1 MCIEHWIWISI
12 YGQLPLENIFKQTI
26 NCPVTFHRQLVYNQ
40 WCDRVM
46 LFESRAKSSYKPV
59 ESDSSQSHP
68 KYFRVRVESWLGRV
82 KVVSQKLPSHF
93 ESLVCKLESMSSQI
107 NLNIFLLLF
116 LFLNA
121 KMFTPQLTEKV
132 FQTLLNRLKFK
143 NIIDLLG
150 PNCSK

>member
-116 LFLNA
+116 FISKYQNVH
-121 KMFTPQLTEKV
+121 TPANRKSFSNVVKPFKV
-132 FQTLLNRLKFK
+132 
-143 NIIDLLG
+143 
-150 PNCSK
+150 